1 MVAYD
6 RKLVVGS
13 RAFDKFKKYFL
24 KGMGYPKETKIRLF
38 NSKAKGTIVAY
49 TRIVKSYVRYTTFY
63 FIRIYFIISIFVTS
77 GT

>member
-24 KGMGYPKETKIRLF
+24 KGMDYPKETKIRLF

-49 TRIVKSYVRYTTFY
+49 TRIVKSYVRYTTLY
-63 FIRIYFIISIFVTS
+63 SHNKYISF
-77 GT
+77 

>member
-1 MVAYD
+1 MAAYD
-6 RKLVVGS
+6 RRFVVGS

-49 TRIVKSYVRYTTFY
+49 TRIVKGYVRYT
-63 FIRIYFIISIFVTS
+63 IFLLP
-77 GT
+77 